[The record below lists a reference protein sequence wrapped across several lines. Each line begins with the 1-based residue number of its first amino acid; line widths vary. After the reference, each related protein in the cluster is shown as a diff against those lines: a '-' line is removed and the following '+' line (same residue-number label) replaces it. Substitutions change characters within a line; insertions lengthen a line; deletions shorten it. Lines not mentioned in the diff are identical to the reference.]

1 MKKRGGVV
9 VKVGGVV
16 SKRAEAGRGGEGVSD
31 RQTDSWWEGELNKHS
46 TVIYS
51 CMRGSSD

>member
-1 MKKRGGVV
+1 M

-16 SKRAEAGRGGEGVSD
+16 SKRAEAGSGGEGEGVSD

-51 CMRGSSD
+51 CMRGSPD